1 MKDSLGG
8 RVTKPLEGR
17 TLVVAFEGWSD
28 ARDAATLA
36 VRYLSETF
44 DAEQVISIESED
56 YFDFQFN
63 RPIVMLDEDGDRN
76 LSWPTVELWAPSGD
90 SVLPGAD
97 RFYFLVGAEPS
108 RRWKSFVAEIAD
120 LVVDYEIDAVVFL
133 GAFVADAPHTRPI
146 QVSATSPNE
155 LLQNEFTLEASTYQG
170 PVGIISVLG
179 VELERIGIP
188 TMAIWAAVPAYVHVG
203 PSPKATLSL
212 VAEVER
218 FTGISVDHGELPD
231 EAFKWERSID
241 EMVEGDE
248 ELLGY
253 IEQLEE
259 ARDSEGLE
267 NTSGDALALEFERY
281 LRQKDDGAQ

>member
-1 MKDSLGG
+1 L
-8 RVTKPLEGR
+8 TKPLQGR
-17 TLVVAFEGWSD
+17 TLIVAFEGWSD

-36 VRYLSETF
+36 VRFLTETF
-44 DAEQVISIESED
+44 ESEQAVSIESED

-63 RPIVMLDEDGDRN
+63 RPIVMLDEDGNRN

-90 SVLPGAD
+90 SQIKGAD
-97 RFYFLVGAEPS
+97 KMFFLVGDEPS
-108 RRWKSFVAEIAD
+108 RRWKSFVAEISD
-120 LVVDYEIDAVVFL
+120 LVVDYEIDSVIFL

-146 QVSATSPNE
+146 AVSTSSQNADLRE
-155 LLQNEFTLEASTYQG
+155 LLGVEASQYQG

-179 VELERIGIP
+179 LEFERIGVP
-188 TMAIWAAVPAYVHVG
+188 TISVWAAVPAYVHVG
-203 PSPKATLSL
+203 PSPKASLAL

-218 FTGISVDHGELPD
+218 LTGLQIDHGELPD

-248 ELLGY
+248 ELAGY
-253 IEQLEE
+253 IQQLEE
-259 ARDSEGLE
+259 ARDAEGLE

-281 LRQKDDGAQ
+281 LRQKDNPEQ

>member
-1 MKDSLGG
+1 L
-8 RVTKPLEGR
+8 TKPLQGR
-17 TLVVAFEGWSD
+17 TLIVAFEGWSD

-36 VRYLSETF
+36 VRFLTETF
-44 DAEQVISIESED
+44 ESEQAVSIESED

-63 RPIVMLDEDGDRN
+63 RPIVMLDEDGNRN

-90 SVLPGAD
+90 SQIKGAD
-97 RFYFLVGAEPS
+97 KMFFLVGAEPS
-108 RRWKSFVAEIAD
+108 RRWKSFVAEISD
-120 LVVDYEIDAVVFL
+120 LVVDYEIDSVIFL

-146 QVSATSPNE
+146 AVSTSSQNADLRE
-155 LLQNEFTLEASTYQG
+155 LLGVEASQYQG

-179 VELERIGIP
+179 LEFERIGVP
-188 TMAIWAAVPAYVHVG
+188 TISVWAAVPAYVHVG
-203 PSPKATLSL
+203 PSPKASLAL

-218 FTGISVDHGELPD
+218 LTGLQIDHGELPD

-248 ELLGY
+248 ELAGY
-253 IEQLEE
+253 IQQLEE
-259 ARDSEGLE
+259 ARDAEGLE

-281 LRQKDDGAQ
+281 LRQKDNPEQ

>member
-1 MKDSLGG
+1 M
-8 RVTKPLEGR
+8 TKPLEGR
-17 TLVVAFEGWSD
+17 TLIVAFEGWSD

-90 SVLPGAD
+90 SVLPGAE
-97 RFYFLVGAEPS
+97 RLYFMVGAEPS
-108 RRWKSFVAEIAD
+108 RRWKSFVAEVAD

-155 LLQNEFTLEASTYQG
+155 LLQNEYSLEASTYQG

-241 EMVEGDE
+241 EMVDGDE

-253 IEQLEE
+253 IEQL
-259 ARDSEGLE
+259 
-267 NTSGDALALEFERY
+267 
-281 LRQKDDGAQ
+281 

>member
-97 RFYFLVGAEPS
+97 RLYFLVGAEPS

-155 LLQNEFTLEASTYQG
+155 LLQDEFTLEASTYQG

>member
-1 MKDSLGG
+1 M
-8 RVTKPLEGR
+8 TKPLQGR
-17 TLVVAFEGWSD
+17 TLIVAFEGWSD

-36 VRYLSETF
+36 VRFLTETF
-44 DAEQVISIESED
+44 ESDQAATIESED

-63 RPIVMLDEDGDRN
+63 RPYVRRDEDGNRS
-76 LSWPTVELWAPSGD
+76 LTWPTVELWAPSGD
-90 SVLPGAD
+90 SKIKGAD
-97 RFYFLVGAEPS
+97 KMFFLLGAEPS
-108 RRWKSFVAEIAD
+108 RRWQSFVAEISD
-120 LVVDYEIDAVVFL
+120 LVLAYDIDSVIFL

-146 QVSATSPNE
+146 SVTTSSENAE
-155 LLQNEFTLEASTYQG
+155 LRESLGVDASPYEG

-179 VELERIGIP
+179 VAFEKLGIP
-188 TMAIWAAVPAYVHVG
+188 TVSVWAAVPAYVHVG
-203 PSPKATLSL
+203 PSPKAALAL

-218 FTGISVDHGELPD
+218 LTGLQIDHGVLPD

-248 ELLGY
+248 ELTGY

-259 ARDSEGLE
+259 AHDAEGLE

-281 LRQKDDGAQ
+281 LRQKEDPEA

>member
-1 MKDSLGG
+1 M
-8 RVTKPLEGR
+8 TKPLQGR
-17 TLVVAFEGWSD
+17 TLIVAFEGWSD

-36 VRYLSETF
+36 VRFLTETF
-44 DAEQVISIESED
+44 ESEQAVSIESED

-63 RPIVMLDEDGDRN
+63 RPIVMLDEDGNRN

-90 SVLPGAD
+90 SQIKGAD
-97 RFYFLVGAEPS
+97 KMFFLVGDEPS
-108 RRWKSFVAEIAD
+108 RRWKSFVAEISD
-120 LVVDYEIDAVVFL
+120 LVVDYEIDSVIFL

-146 QVSATSPNE
+146 AVSTSSQNADLRE
-155 LLQNEFTLEASTYQG
+155 LLGVEASQYQG

-179 VELERIGIP
+179 LEFERIGVP
-188 TMAIWAAVPAYVHVG
+188 TISVWAAVPAYVHVG
-203 PSPKATLSL
+203 PSPKASLAL

-218 FTGISVDHGELPD
+218 LTGLQIDHGELPD

-248 ELLGY
+248 ELAGY
-253 IEQLEE
+253 IQQLEE
-259 ARDSEGLE
+259 ARDAEGLE

-281 LRQKDDGAQ
+281 LRQKDNPEQ

>member
-1 MKDSLGG
+1 LS
-8 RVTKPLEGR
+8 KPLHGR
-17 TLVVAFEGWSD
+17 TLIVAFEGWSD

-36 VRYLSETF
+36 VRYLAETC
-44 DAEQVISIESED
+44 DSEQVVSIESED

-63 RPIVMLDEDGDRN
+63 RPLVMIDEDGDRN

-90 SVLPGAD
+90 SAVKGAD
-97 RFYFLVGAEPS
+97 RLFFLVGAEPS
-108 RRWKSFVAEIAD
+108 RRWKSFVAEVSD
-120 LVVDYEIDAVVFL
+120 LVVDYEIDAVIFL
-133 GAFVADAPHTRPI
+133 GAFVADTPHTRPI
-146 QVSATSPNE
+146 QVNTTSANTVIAAE
-155 LLQNEFTLEASTYQG
+155 YALEPSTYQG

-179 VELERIGIP
+179 VEFERIGIP
-188 TMAIWAAVPAYVHVG
+188 TMSIWAAVPAYVHVG
-203 PSPKATLSL
+203 PSPKATLAL

-218 FTGISVDHGELPD
+218 FTEIQIDHGELPD

-248 ELLGY
+248 DLVGY

-259 ARDSEGLE
+259 SLDSEGLE

-281 LRQKDDGAQ
+281 LRQKDDGAS

>member
-1 MKDSLGG
+1 M
-8 RVTKPLEGR
+8 TKPLEGR

-28 ARDAATLA
+28 ARDAATMA
-36 VRYLSETF
+36 VRYLSETC

-76 LSWPTVELWAPSGD
+76 LSWPTVEMWAPSGD
-90 SVLPGAD
+90 SVIPGAD
-97 RFYFLVGAEPS
+97 RLYFLVGAEPS

-146 QVSATSPNE
+146 QVSATS
-155 LLQNEFTLEASTYQG
+155 QNLIIQAEYSIEASTYQG
-170 PVGIISVLG
+170 PVGIISVLAI
-179 VELERIGIP
+179 EFERLGIP

-212 VAEVER
+212 IAEVER
-218 FTGISVDHGELPD
+218 FTGISIDHGDLPD

-248 ELLGY
+248 ELVGY

>member
-1 MKDSLGG
+1 M
-8 RVTKPLEGR
+8 TKPLDGR
-17 TLVVAFEGWSD
+17 TLIVAFEGWSD

-36 VRYLSETF
+36 VRFVAESF
-44 DAEQVISIESED
+44 DAEQVLTIESED

-90 SVLPGAD
+90 SDLESAD

-108 RRWKSFVAEIAD
+108 RRWKSFVAEVAD

-146 QVSATSPNE
+146 QVNATSPNDLIQQE
-155 LLQNEFTLEASTYQG
+155 YTIEASTYQG

-179 VELERIGIP
+179 IEFERIGIP

-203 PSPKATLSL
+203 PSPKATLAL

-218 FTGISVDHGELPD
+218 FTGIALDHGELTD

-248 ELLGY
+248 DLVGY

-281 LRQKDDGAQ
+281 LRQKDGDAK

>member
-1 MKDSLGG
+1 MSNLKQ
-8 RVTKPLEGR
+8 GR
-17 TLVVAFEGWSD
+17 TLLVAFEGWSD
-28 ARDAATLA
+28 ARDASTLA

-44 DAEQVISIESED
+44 MAEQVVSIESEE
-56 YFDFQFN
+56 YFDYQFN
-63 RPIVMLDEDGDRN
+63 RPFVMIDEDGDRN

-90 SVLPGAD
+90 SDIPGSE
-97 RFYFLVGAEPS
+97 RLYFMVGAEPS
-108 RRWKSFVAEIAD
+108 RRWKSFVREIVD
-120 LVVDYEIDAVVFL
+120 LVVDYEIDNVIFL

-146 QVSATSPNE
+146 QVNATTSNKDLQLE
-155 LLQNEFTLEASTYQG
+155 LSLESSSYQG
-170 PVGIISVLG
+170 PVGITSVLAI
-179 VELERIGIP
+179 ELERLGIP
-188 TMAIWAAVPAYVHVG
+188 AMAIWAAVPAYVHVG
-203 PSPKATLSL
+203 PSPKATLAL

-218 FTGISVDHGELPD
+218 FTGIQIDHGELPD

-248 ELLGY
+248 DLVGY

-259 ARDSEGLE
+259 ARDAEGLE

>member
-1 MKDSLGG
+1 M
-8 RVTKPLEGR
+8 TKPLEGR

-97 RFYFLVGAEPS
+97 RLYFLVGAEPS

-146 QVSATSPNE
+146 QVSATSPTE
-155 LLQNEFTLEASTYQG
+155 LLQDEFTLEASTYQG

>member
-1 MKDSLGG
+1 M
-8 RVTKPLEGR
+8 TKPLQGR
-17 TLVVAFEGWSD
+17 TLIVAFEGWSD

-36 VRYLSETF
+36 VRFLTETF
-44 DAEQVISIESED
+44 ESEQAVSIESED

-63 RPIVMLDEDGDRN
+63 RPIVMLDEDGNRN

-90 SVLPGAD
+90 SQIKGAD
-97 RFYFLVGAEPS
+97 KMFFLVGAEPS
-108 RRWKSFVAEIAD
+108 RRWKSFVAEISD
-120 LVVDYEIDAVVFL
+120 LVVDYEIDSVIFL

-146 QVSATSPNE
+146 AVSTSSQNADLRE
-155 LLQNEFTLEASTYQG
+155 LLGVEASQYQG

-179 VELERIGIP
+179 LEFERIGVP
-188 TMAIWAAVPAYVHVG
+188 TISVWAAVPAYVHVG
-203 PSPKATLSL
+203 PSPKASLAL

-218 FTGISVDHGELPD
+218 LTGLQIDHGELPD

-248 ELLGY
+248 ELAGY
-253 IEQLEE
+253 IQQLEE
-259 ARDSEGLE
+259 ARDAEGLE

-281 LRQKDDGAQ
+281 LRQKDNPEQ

>member
-1 MKDSLGG
+1 M
-8 RVTKPLEGR
+8 TKPLEGR

-28 ARDAATLA
+28 ARDAATMA
-36 VRYLSETF
+36 VRYLSETC

-76 LSWPTVELWAPSGD
+76 LSWPTVEMWAPSGD
-90 SVLPGAD
+90 SVIPGAD
-97 RFYFLVGAEPS
+97 RLYFLVGAEPS

-146 QVSATSPNE
+146 QVSATS
-155 LLQNEFTLEASTYQG
+155 QNLIIQAEYSIEASTYQG
-170 PVGIISVLG
+170 PVGIISVLAI
-179 VELERIGIP
+179 EFERLGIP

-212 VAEVER
+212 IAEVER
-218 FTGISVDHGELPD
+218 FTGISIDHGDLPD
-231 EAFKWERSID
+231 EAFKWERS
-241 EMVEGDE
+241 
-248 ELLGY
+248 Y
-253 IEQLEE
+253 IEQLQE

-267 NTSGDALALEFERY
+267 DTSGDALALEFERY